1 MSLAST
7 PAPALAPLSKMEALP
22 LELRLLILRNLD
34 ARTLAR
40 VSLSCTA
47 LRAAAS
53 DDSLW
58 RAFCSEL
65 YPHGANIGTALAP
78 KHRDCVLCANGWA
91 HIPRMPRELISFAP
105 SGRASRSGAT
115 LESITAF
122 DADDDLLIVGLSRLA
137 PGPTEMM
144 EIALE
149 LHYADGRRKRLTG
162 PTGAASHIE
171 LCDEAQHG
179 YRALVITQA
188 GDCWLLRPDDE
199 EEPLMPRYLNLGGTE
214 YATHAGN
221 SLLLLSAQTGMRI
234 DQGRQTGFVIDRFF
248 QLGLDTTA
256 RVELTRG
263 AVVDPLEPA
272 ITTLGARVGDR
283 SILYRFDWRTPSFGA
298 EDFIETHHKNLLR
311 VRAGRDGTVLTSHLF
326 SKDVQTWDWRRPK
339 SDACVETYRC
349 CGIGPDI
356 DAANGVL
363 ACVSRGAPGTSYGA
377 KLHTFGLGGAR
388 AAADAGLSEV
398 VIDSFHRNALSRGVK
413 LCDRTLTVLLDEQRL
428 LRCRVE

>member
-1 MSLAST
+1 M
-7 PAPALAPLSKMEALP
+7 
-22 LELRLLILRNLD
+22 
-34 ARTLAR
+34 
-40 VSLSCTA
+40 
-47 LRAAAS
+47 
-53 DDSLW
+53 
-58 RAFCSEL
+58 
-65 YPHGANIGTALAP
+65 H
-78 KHRDCVLCANGWA
+78 
-91 HIPRMPRELISFAP
+91 
-105 SGRASRSGAT
+105 
-115 LESITAF
+115 
-122 DADDDLLIVGLSRLA
+122 
-137 PGPTEMM
+137 
-144 EIALE
+144 
-149 LHYADGRRKRLTG
+149 
-162 PTGAASHIE
+162 
-171 LCDEAQHG
+171 
-179 YRALVITQA
+179 A
-188 GDCWLLRPDDE
+188 GDDVI
-199 EEPLMPRYLNLGGTE
+199 
-214 YATHAGN
+214 
-221 SLLLLSAQTGMRI
+221 LLSAETGMRI
-234 DQGRQTGFVIDRFF
+234 GQGRQTGYVLDRFV
-248 QLGLDTTA
+248 QLGLDIGQGPTTA
-256 RVELTRG
+256 SQWRVELRD

-326 SKDVQTWDWRRPK
+326 SKDVQTWDWRSR
-339 SDACVETYRC
+339 ACVETYRC

>member
-1 MSLAST
+1 ML
-7 PAPALAPLSKMEALP
+7 ENLP
-22 LELRLLILRNLD
+22 LELRVHILRNLGG
-34 ARTLAR
+34 ARALAR

-58 RAFCSEL
+58 RTLCSEL
-65 YPHGANIGTALAP
+65 YPRGANVGTALAP
-78 KHRDCVLCANGWA
+78 KHRDCVLRANGWA
-91 HIPRMPRELISFAP
+91 QIPSMPRELISFAA
-105 SGRASRSGAT
+105 SGRASRSSGPAAV
-115 LESITAF
+115 ITAF
-122 DADDDLLIVGLSRLA
+122 DADDDLLIVALRPL
-137 PGPTEMM
+137 
-144 EIALE
+144 ALE
-149 LHYADGRRKRLTG
+149 LFYAGGQRKRLAVPFG
-162 PTGAASHIE
+162 DDVSHIE
-171 LCDEAQHG
+171 LCDEARHG
-179 YRALVITQA
+179 YRALVVTQS
-188 GDCWLLRPDDE
+188 GELWLLRPDDR
-199 EEPLMPRYLNLGGTE
+199 LTHYQLANFGGTE
-214 YATHAGN
+214 YATLAGDDII
-221 SLLLLSAQTGMRI
+221 LLSAETGLRI
-234 DQGRQTGFVIDRFF
+234 GQVRQTGFLLDRFF
-248 QLGLDTTA
+248 QLGLNMEA

-263 AVVDPLEPA
+263 AVVDPLQPA
-272 ITTLGARVGDR
+272 ITTLGARVGSDR
-283 SILYRFDWRTPSFGA
+283 SVLYRFDWRTPKFDA

-311 VRAGRDGTVLTSHLF
+311 VRPGRDGTVLTSHLF

>member
-1 MSLAST
+1 M
-7 PAPALAPLSKMEALP
+7 
-22 LELRLLILRNLD
+22 
-34 ARTLAR
+34 
-40 VSLSCTA
+40 
-47 LRAAAS
+47 
-53 DDSLW
+53 
-58 RAFCSEL
+58 
-65 YPHGANIGTALAP
+65 
-78 KHRDCVLCANGWA
+78 
-91 HIPRMPRELISFAP
+91 
-105 SGRASRSGAT
+105 
-115 LESITAF
+115 
-122 DADDDLLIVGLSRLA
+122 
-137 PGPTEMM
+137 
-144 EIALE
+144 
-149 LHYADGRRKRLTG
+149 
-162 PTGAASHIE
+162 
-171 LCDEAQHG
+171 
-179 YRALVITQA
+179 
-188 GDCWLLRPDDE
+188 RPDDE
-199 EEPLMPRYLNLGGTE
+199 EELTHYLNLVVRRRRRGNNLLRERSNG
-214 YATHAGN
+214 HAH
-221 SLLLLSAQTGMRI
+221 RPRPP
-234 DQGRQTGFVIDRFF
+234 DGFELDRFF
-248 QLGLDTTA
+248 KLGLDTTA

-263 AVVDPLEPA
+263 AVVNPLEPA

>member
-1 MSLAST
+1 
-7 PAPALAPLSKMEALP
+7 MEALP

-58 RAFCSEL
+58 RAFCAEL
-65 YPHGANIGTALAP
+65 YPRGANVGTALAP
-78 KHRDCVLCANGWA
+78 KHRDCVLRANGWA
-91 HIPRMPRELISFAP
+91 QIPSVPRELISFAP
-105 SGRASRSGAT
+105 SGRASRSSATQGAA

-122 DADDDLLIVGLSRLA
+122 DADDDLLIVALSRPHGMLF
-137 PGPTEMM
+137 
-144 EIALE
+144 ALD
-149 LHYADGRRKRLTG
+149 LFYADGRRKRLIG
-162 PTGAASHIE
+162 SELVVSHIE

-179 YRALVITQA
+179 YRALVVTQS
-188 GDCWLLRPDDE
+188 GETWLLRPDDE
-199 EEPLMPRYLNLGGTE
+199 KEVWTHYQIANFGGTE
-214 YATHAGN
+214 YATHAGDDII
-221 SLLLLSAQTGMRI
+221 LLTAETGMRI
-234 DQGRQTGFVIDRFF
+234 DQGRQNGFVLDRFF
-248 QLGLDTTA
+248 QLGLNTEA

-283 SILYRFDWRTPSFGA
+283 SILYRFDWRTPSVSA
-298 EDFIETHHKNLLR
+298 ENFIETHHKNLLR

-326 SKDVQTWDWRRPK
+326 SKAVQTWDWRSR
-339 SDACVETYRC
+339 ACVETYRC

>member
-1 MSLAST
+1 
-7 PAPALAPLSKMEALP
+7 MEALP

-34 ARTLAR
+34 ARALSR

-58 RAFCSEL
+58 RAICAEL
-65 YPHGANIGTALAP
+65 YPRGANVGTALAP
-78 KHRDCVLCANGWA
+78 KHRDCVLRANGWA

-137 PGPTEMM
+137 PGPTEMI

-149 LHYADGRRKRLTG
+149 LFYADGRRKRLTG

-171 LCDEAQHG
+171 LCDEALHG
-179 YRALVITQA
+179 YRALVITDSGA
-188 GDCWLLRPDDE
+188 CWLLRPDDE
-199 EEPLMPRYLNLGGTE
+199 EDPLTPFPLTRFGGTE
-214 YATHAGN
+214 YATHAGDDII
-221 SLLLLSAQTGMRI
+221 LLSAETGLRI
-234 DQGRQTGFVIDRFF
+234 DGGRHTGFVLDRFF
-248 QLGLDTTA
+248 QLGLKTEA

-283 SILYRFDWRTPSFGA
+283 SILYRFDWRTPSVSA
-298 EDFIETHHKNLLR
+298 ENFIETHHKNLLR

-326 SKDVQTWDWRRPK
+326 SKDVQTWDWRRLDSHGR

-388 AAADAGLSEV
+388 AAAHAGLSEV

-428 LRCRVE
+428 LRCRIE

>member
-1 MSLAST
+1 ML
-7 PAPALAPLSKMEALP
+7 ENLP
-22 LELRLLILRNLD
+22 LELRVHILRNLTE
-34 ARTLAR
+34 ARALAR

-58 RAFCSEL
+58 RALCAEL

-78 KHRDCVLCANGWA
+78 KHRDCVLRANGWA
-91 HIPRMPRELISFAP
+91 QIPRMPRELISFAA
-105 SGRASRSGAT
+105 SGRASRSSAAQFGID
-115 LESITAF
+115 SITAF
-122 DADDDLLIVGLSRLA
+122 DADDDLLIVALSRPNGL
-137 PGPTEMM
+137 
-144 EIALE
+144 LFV
-149 LHYADGRRKRLTG
+149 LDLFYADGRRKQLMG
-162 PTGAASHIE
+162 PGGAASHIE
-171 LCDEAQHG
+171 LCDEARYG
-179 YRALVITQA
+179 YRALVVTQS
-188 GDCWLLRPDDE
+188 GELWLLRPDDE
-199 EEPLMPRYLNLGGTE
+199 EPELTHYQLANFGGTE
-214 YATHAGN
+214 YATHAGD
-221 SLLLLSAQTGMRI
+221 SLILLTAETGMRI
-234 DQGRQTGFVIDRFF
+234 ERMPRPSIGARQTGFELDRFF
-248 QLGLDTTA
+248 KLGLDTTA

-388 AAADAGLSEV
+388 AAAEAGLSEV